1 MSSWHG
7 FSPFPVEENG
17 KAIKPNDRSGGERE
31 CTIRLVTTDIY
42 RCVRHPHHVGVG
54 IFMTSF
60 GLHIGCPWS
69 FVIISIS
76 QCVKIFGFLLL
87 VEEKELVEKFGK
99 AYESYRR
106 KVPMIFT
113 NPDCAIR
120 VFHRSIDDSPK

>member
-1 MSSWHG
+1 MHNPTGHDRHLPMRKASSPCRGW
-7 FSPFPVEENG
+7 
-17 KAIKPNDRSGGERE
+17 D
-31 CTIRLVTTDIY
+31 L
-42 RCVRHPHHVGVG
+42 
-54 IFMTSF
+54 MTSF

-76 QCVKIFGFLLL
+76 QCVKIFEFLLL

-120 VFHRSIDDSPK
+120 VLHRSIDDSPK